1 MKTKVMLI
9 LLAISTT
16 IYGDSFSSLTP
27 KSSKSIDSLQSIQA
41 LQPHNPYY
49 YYNLRPIPE
58 PPPNPYGQPRI
69 TKKVP
74 VPVDPRTGKFLGNLN
89 SGLYDPTTA
98 YNPYGRFRSEYSPES
113 IHNPYRNSTTGQYNL
128 GSIRIPYSVNP
139 PRGGASFFLGRG
151 R

>member
-1 MKTKVMLI
+1 MKTKVVLI
-9 LLAISTT
+9 LLTISTT
-16 IYGDSFSSLTP
+16 IYADSFSFLAP
-27 KSSKSIDSLQSIQA
+27 KSSKSIDTLQSIQT
-41 LQPHNPYY
+41 LQPNNFY

-58 PPPNPYGQPRI
+58 PPPNPYGQPRT

-89 SGLYDPTTA
+89 SNLFDPTTA

-113 IHNPYRNSTTGQYNL
+113 IHNPYRNPTATGQYNP
-128 GSIRIPYSVNP
+128 GSARIPYSVNP
-139 PRGGASFFLGRG
+139 PRGGSSAFLGRG